1 MIKIY
6 ITILLLL
13 FLPTSFAKNQLNKGD
28 ERLNANTKIPSF
40 YMYQF
45 IGTGGAEI
53 ISQSALNLKDKR
65 VLILSTV
72 RIKEKVIRVVN
83 SVYYVAQKHT
93 IYRCKEF
100 LRTDYTELKAGTCWR
115 IDS

>member
-1 MIKIY
+1 MIRIY

-13 FLPTSFAKNQLNKGD
+13 FLPISFAEKQTSKIND
-28 ERLNANTKIPSF
+28 RLNRNDKIPSS

-45 IGTGGAEI
+45 IGTNQAEI
-53 ISQSALNLKDKR
+53 ISQTALNLKDNR

-72 RIKEKVIRVVN
+72 RIKAKVIRVIN
-83 SVYYVAQKHT
+83 SVYYVAQKNT